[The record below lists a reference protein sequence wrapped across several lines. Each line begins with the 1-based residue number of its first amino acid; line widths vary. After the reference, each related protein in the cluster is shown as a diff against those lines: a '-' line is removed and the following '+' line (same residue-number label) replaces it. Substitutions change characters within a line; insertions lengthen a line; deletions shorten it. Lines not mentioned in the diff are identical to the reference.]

1 MDRLFIYNRGSICGI
16 SRAEE
21 LISDLEKNIYEGDAP
36 VFILVKRM
44 QEQHRFDIDI
54 YKIEDYHIV
63 NLVINNHNTHDPDR
77 KLELYYGIR
86 NQRFR
91 ILKSN
96 DSDGY
101 SRPNH
106 VYAEDSTYRDAMFLI
121 KNTVDVTLHY

>member
-1 MDRLFIYNRGSICGI
+1 
-16 SRAEE
+16 
-21 LISDLEKNIYEGDAP
+21 
-36 VFILVKRM
+36 M

-54 YKIEDYHIV
+54 YKVEDYHIV
-63 NLVINNHNTHDPDR
+63 NLVINNHNTRDPDR

-106 VYAEDSTYRDAMFLI
+106 VYVEDSTYRDAMFLI